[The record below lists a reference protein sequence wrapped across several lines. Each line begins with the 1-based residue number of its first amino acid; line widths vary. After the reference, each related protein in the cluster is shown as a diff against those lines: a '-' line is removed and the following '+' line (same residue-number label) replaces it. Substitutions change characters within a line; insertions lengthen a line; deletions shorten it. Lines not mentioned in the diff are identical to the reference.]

1 MLHLRVVS
9 PPDRREELLAA
20 LLANPAVINV
30 VSWPGAA
37 RRPDGDLVQFDVAT
51 EAANALIAELR
62 ALRLEHEGTISIE
75 RIDMAFSDAAEVAEG
90 AAPGDSSEAVVWEE
104 VEARIRSDSTLSV
117 SFVALVA
124 VAVLI
129 AAVGILTDSSI
140 LIVGAMVVG
149 PEYGPLMSMALGLHR
164 WRWAR
169 VWRGAK
175 AILVSF
181 PIAIAL
187 TALMTWLID
196 MTGQTPVAYE
206 QGIRPLTGF
215 ISRPDIYTVI
225 VAALAAVAGVVA
237 LTQVR
242 MGSLVGVLVSVTTV
256 PAASNVGVAVVH
268 SRYSEAGGAFVQL
281 VVNFVVIV
289 VVGAA
294 MLRFQWRLDRRGQS
308 AAIGRRAH
316 TA

>member
-1 MLHLRVVS
+1 MVS
-9 PPDRREELLAA
+9 PPDRRDELLAA

-51 EAANALIAELR
+51 EAANDLIVELR
-62 ALRLEHEGTISIE
+62 TLRLEHEGTISIE
-75 RIDMAFSDAAEVAEG
+75 RIDMAFSDAAAAAEG

-104 VEARIRSDSTLSV
+104 VEARIRSDSTLSA

-164 WRWAR
+164 WRRAR

-175 AILVSF
+175 AIAVSF
-181 PIAIAL
+181 PIAIGL

-196 MTGQTPVAYE
+196 LTGQTPTAYE
-206 QGIRPLTGF
+206 QGSRPLTGF
-215 ISRPDIYTVI
+215 ISRPDIYTVL

-237 LTQVR
+237 LTQAR

-256 PAASNVGVAVVH
+256 PAAANVGVAVVH
-268 SRYSEAGGAFVQL
+268 GRFSEAGGACVQL
-281 VVNFVVIV
+281 VVNFAVIV
-289 VVGAA
+289 AVGAA
-294 MLRFQWRLDRRGQS
+294 MLRLQWRHNQRGQPAG
-308 AAIGRRAH
+308 AASRRAH